1 MFSKGKPEPISRC
14 VQAHFIFSPPTSFP
28 SLEVLRAGSNEI
40 ERLRGALEDL
50 PQLKELEISGN
61 RLYSFLVPLP
71 LITCWLLR
79 AIFDPT
85 PLLTYQ
91 TLWQLTTHA
100 QDVLELARLPKLE
113 LLYLKSVDHRA
124 QPLVSYPDYV
134 PYVVSALPRLQQL
147 DGFKVAAVLSNARS
161 VGQLQAVSMHH
172 RAMDQH
178 AQDNALEWVKSFEA
192 AVRRGLQGL
201 ISAPI
206 QQQALLRRLES
217 HEADEVRL
225 RADKGRLTWL
235 SGPTVAQTCFPLLDI
250 A

>member
-1 MFSKGKPEPISRC
+1 VSKRRLAQCTLALVNSI
-14 VQAHFIFSPPTSFP
+14 TSFLLSTQTIP
-28 SLEVLRAGSNEI
+28 HPHI
-40 ERLRGALEDL
+40 
-50 PQLKELEISGN
+50 
-61 RLYSFLVPLP
+61 PL
-71 LITCWLLR
+71 
-79 AIFDPT
+79 
-85 PLLTYQ
+85 
-91 TLWQLTTHA
+91 QLTTHA

-134 PYVVSALPRLQQL
+134 PYVASALPQLQQL
-147 DGFKVAAVLSNARS
+147 DGFRVVAVLSNARS

-201 ISAPI
+201 MGAPL
-206 QQQALLRRLES
+206 QQQALLRRLEP

-225 RADKGRLTWL
+225 GADSGR
-235 SGPTVAQTCFPLLDI
+235 GGCGA
-250 A
+250 